1 MPPDLLFCMMCLLV
15 LRVPQLTMRVE
26 SAPGRGGGE
35 GADAR
40 LRTEAGRASGG
51 GSGWCAQRA
60 P

>member
-15 LRVPQLTMRVE
+15 LRVPRLTMRAE

-35 GADAR
+35 GADVR
-40 LRTEAGRASGG
+40 LRTEAGRASDG

-60 P
+60 L